1 MELPGTS
8 VEPFER
14 PLTPIL
20 RLARRLTSIRRCR
33 HLNGCPS
40 ELSKFLKKLTW
51 YLDITS
57 SQSRIEAPP
66 RSPRSRSP
74 RATKPP
80 RSDHR
85 PHPPRAPAQC
95 KHPIGDRAPDNPAC
109 LQLTKHVWHND
120 FQDRD
125 DRDDNHD
132 QSQTTPAKNRP
143 RKPPLER
150 FLKAD
155 GLTPIFFSYLG
166 IHHGSRDPFWGGTP
180 GRTQRRDG
188 RYFPP

>member
-85 PHPPRAPAQC
+85 PHRPRAHAQC
-95 KHPIGDRAPDNPAC
+95 KDPIGDRAPDNPAC

-132 QSQTTPAKNRP
+132 PNQQGLKP
-143 RKPPLER
+143 RQRKT
-150 FLKAD
+150 A
-155 GLTPIFFSYLG
+155 
-166 IHHGSRDPFWGGTP
+166 HGSLPLRPN
-180 GRTQRRDG
+180 
-188 RYFPP
+188 